1 MARSA
6 LEQLMKRSRDLFGI
20 GGSSTSAH
28 ARIRTLG
35 LLFVVL
41 ALWRPGPALGQCSN
55 TTVPSGDVT
64 YAYDPDGRLVGV
76 VNSSGSAASYQF
88 DAVGNLLSITRPATT
103 VNILALS
110 PQSGPASTCV
120 TIYGTGF
127 SATPS
132 QNTVTFDGTA
142 GTVSY
147 STPTTIVVAVPSGAS
162 SGTVSVTSPSGSANS
177 PNPFT
182 VN

>member
-1 MARSA
+1 MAISKLLATKRDDR
-6 LEQLMKRSRDLFGI
+6 QLL
-20 GGSSTSAH
+20 SSTLLRAMPSLCFLLLAV
-28 ARIRTLG
+28 AAWYPTLA
-35 LLFVVL
+35 F
-41 ALWRPGPALGQCSN
+41 ATCSN
-55 TTVPSGDVT
+55 TTVPSGNIT

-76 VNSSGSAASYQF
+76 VNSSTSAASYQF
-88 DAVGNLLSITRPATT
+88 DAVGNLLSITRPTAA
-103 VNILALS
+103 VNVLALS

-127 SATPS
+127 SVTPS

>member
-1 MARSA
+1 M
-6 LEQLMKRSRDLFGI
+6 QI
-20 GGSSTSAH
+20 PIIISSTKCVERQLRPSAF
-28 ARIRTLG
+28 IRATRFLRF
-35 LLFVVL
+35 LILVL
-41 ALWRPGPALGQCSN
+41 AAWYPTLAFAQCSN
-55 TTVPSGDVT
+55 TSVPSGNIT
-64 YAYDPDGRLVGV
+64 YAYDPNGRLVGV

-88 DAVGNLLSITRPATT
+88 DTVGNLLSITRPTAA
-103 VNILALS
+103 VNVLALS

-120 TIYGTGF
+120 MIYGTGF
-127 SATPS
+127 SSTPS
-132 QNTVTFDGTA
+132 QNTVKFDGTA

-162 SGTVSVTSPSGSANS
+162 TGTVSVTSPSGSANS